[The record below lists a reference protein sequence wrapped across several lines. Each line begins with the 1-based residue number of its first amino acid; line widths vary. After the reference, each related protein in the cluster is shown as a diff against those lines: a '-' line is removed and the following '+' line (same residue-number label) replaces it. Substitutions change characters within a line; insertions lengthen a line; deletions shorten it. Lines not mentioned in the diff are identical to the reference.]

1 MNDQDYII
9 KIFKYFARF
18 VPTATLQD
26 ALRQPSHSAIDG
38 YNAAKAEIL
47 QPSVLQIA
55 DIDTYVCSA
64 HPGFVADRIKNAKG
78 LILFVEY
85 GGIGFNPVG
94 ERGVSKNL
102 GITIAHDYN
111 HSNNDN
117 LNEAL
122 LMNRCNNILNQI
134 LAQIEADQHLSN
146 GCTVMGMANFPA
158 QCSPINAEEF
168 FGRYG
173 WTATLTVSQ
182 TYL

>member
-18 VPTATLQD
+18 VPMAVLND
-26 ALRQPSHSAIDG
+26 SLRQPSYSAIPG
-38 YNAAKAEIL
+38 YDAVKAEIL
-47 QPSVLQIA
+47 QPSELVISN
-55 DIDTYVCSA
+55 INTYVCSA
-64 HPGFVADRIKNAKG
+64 HPGFVSDRIKNAQG

-102 GITIAHDYN
+102 GITVAHDYN
-111 HSNNDN
+111 HTNNDN

-122 LMNRCNNILNQI
+122 LMNRCNNILNHI
-134 LAQIEADQHLSN
+134 LAQIEADQHLNN

-173 WTATLTVSQ
+173 WSATLTINQ